1 MRDPFSFGDV
11 PTRREGLV
19 TRIRGLK
26 LLLKACTD
34 PALRRT
40 TRETLRRLTVEL
52 DKLDAPPRR

>member
-1 MRDPFSFGDV
+1 MSRMPV
-11 PTRREGLV
+11 TRREGLV